1 MNDITSI
8 LLALGLVW
16 IINLTLS
23 GYQTKRFH
31 QRVIALRK
39 HGSYTAVGQSGTN
52 IKLKQYV
59 VLVVDTDED
68 DNVEKVVV
76 AERLSGVTVFANLKP
91 VPELVGLSLDD
102 IEHGER
108 PVSVSEKTWSAAQ
121 SSVGFIRN
129 AQKHEH
135 EADDGTEFAD
145 AEDADPEDA
154 ELDLKPLRLREAD
167 QSIEGR

>member
-23 GYQTKRFH
+23 GFQTKRFH
-31 QRVIALRK
+31 QRVIQLRK

-68 DNVEKVVV
+68 DGVEKVIV

-91 VPELVGLSLDD
+91 VPELVGRTLAE
-102 IEHGER
+102 IEDGDR
-108 PVSVSEKTWSAAQ
+108 PASVSEKTWSAAQ

-129 AQKHEH
+129 AQKHET
-135 EADDGTEFAD
+135 ETDDESEFAD
-145 AEDADPEDA
+145 DTDAADETDI
-154 ELDLKPLRLREAD
+154 DLKPLRLAAGD
-167 QSIEGR
+167 QERQGR